1 MRCVSIIASSGLLLF
16 TASFGP
22 PRAECGRLQSALVAT
37 LARLAANVTGGALR
51 LLSFER
57 LHVFVALPPE
67 SPAGIILLLDR
78 DDGGAAASRD
88 AVLAYASALGSRM
101 LASFLDE
108 YGGGLEATVVGAHAL
123 SSYREWALRLPAI
136 VHDATRGQLQLL
148 ALIPGVERASLIGE
162 SDDGAVESFASPD
175 AAPGRAGDFDD
186 STLVATLRPLMSTA
200 AELRECARTRGHA
213 RGGGGRAWGRSEFD
227 RCMRTHTHA
236 AVARVSRPGPHLFSP
251 GSWPLTA
258 AKPPH
263 AVAAATGDA
272 VASL

>member
-37 LARLAANVTGGALR
+37 LARLAVNVTGGALR
-51 LLSFER
+51 LLSYER
-57 LHVFVALPPE
+57 VHVFIALPPE

-88 AVLAYASALGSRM
+88 VVLAYASALGSRL

-148 ALIPGVERASLIGE
+148 ALIPGLERASLIG
-162 SDDGAVESFASPD
+162 DDGAVESFASPD

-200 AELRECARTRGHA
+200 AELRE
-213 RGGGGRAWGRSEFD
+213 
-227 RCMRTHTHA
+227 
-236 AVARVSRPGPHLFSP
+236 
-251 GSWPLTA
+251 
-258 AKPPH
+258 
-263 AVAAATGDA
+263 
-272 VASL
+272 